1 MTIAIHAHQPKENR
15 FVMFCDYC
23 GASKDEAF
31 ILISSPNG
39 NHICDQCVDVCVAV
53 VKQKRE
59 ENQTMTTTKT
69 DAQKFQNALRI
80 MYSLD
85 EVSSVLPRDKF
96 VAFHMDPIG
105 VSMRMDADTW
115 AKVYELIEAR
125 Q

>member
-85 EVSSVLPRDKF
+85 EVDMVLPRKDVAKF
-96 VAFHMDPIG
+96 HNDPLAAAI
-105 VSMRMDADTW
+105 RMDADAW
-115 AKVYELIEAR
+115 AKVYALIEAR